1 MDRADT
7 DSAAAAAAAAIDTVV
22 ADQWAGLGEAGVWLT
37 GAERVDLIRLTRD
50 QRVDVDV
57 DAPTRAAAAAV
68 AHEAASITARTVDDL
83 ESSGLPR
90 ERYVEIV
97 GVVSRVAAIDTYER
111 GVGRTPRALP
121 PARPGEPSR
130 SVVTAARRRAG
141 WVPTVGAIGPPSA
154 LTAVPA
160 EAAAQE
166 ALHGVL
172 YLSYADMADQRAER
186 GLTRAQME
194 LVAARVSWLNDCVF

>member
-1 MDRADT
+1 MERGDS
-7 DSAAAAAAAAIDTVV
+7 DSAATAATTAIDDVV
-22 ADQWAGLGEAGVWLT
+22 DGQWARLGAAGAWLT
-37 GAERVDLIRLTRD
+37 GAERVELIRVARDPAVGVDLDATTRE
-50 QRVDVDV
+50 
-57 DAPTRAAAAAV
+57 AAVAV
-68 AHEAASITARTVDDL
+68 AHEAATITARAVDDL
-83 ESSGLPR
+83 EAEGLAR
-90 ERYVEIV
+90 ERYVEVV

-111 GVGRTPRALP
+111 GVGRTPREP
-121 PARPGEPSR
+121 PPVRRGEPSR
-130 SVVTAARRRAG
+130 SVVASARRRAG

-166 ALHGVL
+166 ELHGVL
-172 YLSYADMADQRAER
+172 YLSYAGMADLRCER